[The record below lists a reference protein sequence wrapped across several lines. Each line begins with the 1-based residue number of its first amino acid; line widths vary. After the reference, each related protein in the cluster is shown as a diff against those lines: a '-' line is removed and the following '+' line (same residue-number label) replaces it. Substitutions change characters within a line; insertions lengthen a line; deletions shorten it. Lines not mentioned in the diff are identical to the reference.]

1 MYLGVHYFGDIMI
14 GTLIGFLYATLYYY
28 IFQHFLRKHTERF
41 KPNHDIRF
49 ASVPIITGLV
59 SIWVIICTSGILSF
73 YSIPLR

>member
-1 MYLGVHYFGDIMI
+1 MPIGVLSSY
-14 GTLIGFLYATLYYY
+14 
-28 IFQHFLRKHTERF
+28 TERF